1 MEQKDDFKMELQQ
14 ELRDLQQNVKQHS
27 TLHIHALQRS
37 VRRRTKNSYFGA
49 LFTAIFFMFL
59 MVASTIFKVWPW
71 WFLIPFDLILGII
84 VVEALILSNYFRKAE
99 VQSREG
105 LLSLREWMRKRSKL
119 SKRKRIFLKIISWT
133 CWIVTP
139 LMLIYVYLYQRDIFF
154 LVLGTLICS
163 DISWVMW
170 LRDYIKKEND
180 EFVKELDELRKEE

>member
-1 MEQKDDFKMELQQ
+1 MEQKDDFKLELQQ
-14 ELRDLQQNVKQHS
+14 ELRGLQQEIAQHS
-27 TLHIHALQRS
+27 TLHKDMLQRS
-37 VRRRTKNSYFGA
+37 VKRRTKNSYFGA

-71 WFLIPFDLILGII
+71 WFLIPFDLLLGII
-84 VVEALILSNYFRKAE
+84 VVEALILSKDFRKAD

-105 LLSLREWMRKRSKL
+105 LLSLRESMRKRSKL

-180 EFVKELDELRKEE
+180 DFAKEIDELLKEE